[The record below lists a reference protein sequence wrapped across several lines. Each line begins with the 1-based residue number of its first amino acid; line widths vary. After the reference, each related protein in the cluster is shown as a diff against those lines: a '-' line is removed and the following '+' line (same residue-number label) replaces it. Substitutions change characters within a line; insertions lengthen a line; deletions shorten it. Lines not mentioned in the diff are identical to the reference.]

1 MRQVRIP
8 LGLLL
13 ALALSASAPS
23 LQPQEAEKP
32 QQAPSV
38 PAQDAAKAQPPPAGQ
53 TQAPPGGQTQAPPG
67 AQTQTQT
74 ITCTVDTSPKPLS
87 APLAEALRLYRT
99 GKFDDSAAAYNA
111 IAASGGPDA
120 VLAYTGLTRVY
131 LKQNKVN
138 DAFEAASK
146 AVALTPGKTPAITAM
161 GEVYFRQGKIV
172 LAEQSFLNPLQACD
186 VDPRSYLG
194 LAKIYRATSNYKRAA
209 NAVGQAYKIDP
220 DDPDVERAYMNTLAR
235 SDMIKFLRDY
245 LSHETNDDAEH
256 RKNLEHQLAV
266 LEDEVAQTGRRCRLT
281 SKITATQTNLEQLL
295 NGPSRIRGYGLKV
308 IVNGATARLR
318 LDTGAS
324 GIVID
329 KKIADKAGVKRI
341 VEQNST
347 GIGDKGPAAGYI
359 GFADSI
365 RIGDLQFEGCYV
377 DVLNQNSV
385 VDDDGLIGADVF
397 SSYLVDIDFPDTK
410 FKLTQLPPYPD
421 EAPAEATL
429 ESHPSAASHL
439 HDRYIAPEMKGY
451 TPIFR
456 FGHSLLIPT
465 KVNDSAPMLFLID
478 TGSFDNTITPAAAK
492 QVTKISRDE
501 NLKVKGISGEVKEVY
516 RADKA
521 NLQFAHFKQDRQD
534 LITFG
539 MDNFSN
545 SVGTELSGILGFRM
559 LIMLDTKIDYR
570 DGLVDFTYAPP
581 GSKH

>member
-1 MRQVRIP
+1 MRQIGIR
-8 LGLLL
+8 LGLLF
-13 ALALSASAPS
+13 ALALSASVPTVPA
-23 LQPQEAEKP
+23 QEATKAQQAPAQDSAKP
-32 QQAPSV
+32 QQAPSA
-38 PAQDAAKAQPPPAGQ
+38 PAQDAAKPQPPA
-53 TQAPPGGQTQAPPG
+53 TQSQ
-67 AQTQTQT
+67 AQTV
-74 ITCTVDTSPKPLS
+74 TCTIDTSPKPLS
-87 APLAEALRLYRT
+87 APLADALRLYRT
-99 GKFDDSAAAYNA
+99 GKFDDAAAAYNA
-111 IAASGGPDA
+111 IIASGGPDT
-120 VLAYTGLTRVY
+120 VLAYTGLARVY

-161 GEVYFRQGKIV
+161 GEVYFRQGK
-172 LAEQSFLNPLQACD
+172 LTMAQQSFLDPLRACD
-186 VDPRSYLG
+186 LDPRSYLG
-194 LAKIYRATSNYKRAA
+194 LARLDRATSNYKRAA
-209 NAVGQAYKIDP
+209 NAVAQAYKIDP
-220 DDPDVERAYMNTLAR
+220 GDPDVQRAYMSTLNR
-235 SDMIKFLRDY
+235 SDLIKFLRDY
-245 LSHETNDDAEH
+245 LSRETNDDAEH

-266 LEDEVAQTGRRCRLT
+266 LEDEIGQTGHRCRLT
-281 SKITATQTNLEQLL
+281 SKITTTQTKLETLL
-295 NGPSRIRGYGLKV
+295 DGPTRIRGYGLKV
-308 IVNGATARLR
+308 TVNGATAKLR
-318 LDTGAS
+318 LDTGAG
-324 GIVID
+324 GITID

-341 VEQNST
+341 VEQNAT

-377 DVLNQNSV
+377 DVIERNSV

-429 ESHPSAASHL
+429 ESRPAPGSHL
-439 HDRYIAPEMKGY
+439 HDRYVAPEMKGY

-456 FGHSLLIPT
+456 FGHAVLIPT

-478 TGSFDNTITPAAAK
+478 TGAFDNTITPAAAK
-492 QVTKISRDE
+492 QVTKISRDD
-501 NLKVKGISGEVKEVY
+501 NFKVKGINGEVKDVY

-521 NLQFAHFKQDRQD
+521 NLQFAHFTQDRQD

-539 MDNFSN
+539 MDQFSN

-559 LIMLDTKIDYR
+559 LFMLDIKIDYR
-570 DGLVDFTYAPP
+570 DGLVDFTYTPP

>member
-1 MRQVRIP
+1 MRQVGLR
-8 LGLLL
+8 LGLLFTF
-13 ALALSASAPS
+13 ALSASAPP
-23 LQPQEAEKP
+23 LHPRGAEKT
-32 QQAPSV
+32 QQASSA
-38 PAQDAAKAQPPPAGQ
+38 PAQDGAKPQPPPPGQ
-53 TQAPPGGQTQAPPG
+53 IQAPPG
-67 AQTQTQT
+67 AQTQMQT

-87 APLAEALRLYRT
+87 APLANALRLYRT
-99 GKFDDSAAAYNA
+99 GKFDDAAAAYNA
-111 IAASGGPDA
+111 IIASGGPEV

-138 DAFEAASK
+138 DAFESASK

-161 GEVYFRQGKIV
+161 GEVYFRQGKMSQ
-172 LAEQSFLNPLQACD
+172 AELSFLNPLRACD

-194 LAKIYRATSNYKRAA
+194 LAKIYSATSNHKRAA
-209 NAVGQAYKIDP
+209 NAVAQAYKIDP

-245 LSHETNDDAEH
+245 LSRETNDDAEH

-266 LEDEVAQTGRRCRLT
+266 LEDEIAQTGRRCRLT
-281 SKITATQTNLEQLL
+281 AKITATQTNLEPLL
-295 NGPSRIRGYGLKV
+295 NGPTQLYGYGLKV
-308 IVNGATARLR
+308 IVNGASAKLR
-318 LDTGAS
+318 LDTGAG

-341 VEQNST
+341 VEQNAT

-365 RIGDLQFEGCYV
+365 RVGDLQFEGCYV
-377 DVLNQNSV
+377 DVIDQNSV

-397 SSYLVDIDFPDTK
+397 HSFLVDIDFPDSK

-421 EAPAEATL
+421 EAPEEATL

-451 TPIFR
+451 TPIYR

-465 KVNDSAPMLFLID
+465 RVNESAPMLFLID

-501 NLKVKGISGEVKEVY
+501 NFKVKGISGEVKDVY
-516 RADKA
+516 RANKA

-534 LITFG
+534 LVTFG
-539 MDNFSN
+539 MDHFSN
-545 SVGTELSGILGFRM
+545 SAGTELSGILGFRM
-559 LIMLDTKIDYR
+559 LMMLDVKIDYR
-570 DGLVDFTYAPP
+570 DGLVDFTYSPP
-581 GSKH
+581 GSKR